1 VYKQIHSVS
10 DDSDLRIFLYKLL
23 FEALPSNQR
32 FNNRKKRSCY
42 LCNKEIESVSHLF
55 YKCNKVSM
63 LFNQNILSLLENKFF
78 ILSKSSFWFN
88 ISLTK
93 HDYKIISIFLYSV
106 WLLRDKIRS
115 CNKPENYKL
124 FFKNIFNKKNEL
136 LSNS

>member
-1 VYKQIHSVS
+1 MYKQIHSVS
-10 DDSDLRIFLYKLL
+10 DDSDLRIFLYKLF

-78 ILSKSSFWFN
+78 KVHQVINVRF
-88 ISLTK
+88 
-93 HDYKIISIFLYSV
+93 
-106 WLLRDKIRS
+106 
-115 CNKPENYKL
+115 
-124 FFKNIFNKKNEL
+124 
-136 LSNS
+136 